1 MSRIY
6 LDHAATTPL
15 HPQVQEAMLPYWA
28 EEYGNPSSIHQFG
41 QRAAAAVAESRA
53 AVAELLGAEP
63 TEIIFTSGGSEADN
77 LALVGVVTA
86 LGHRGNHVVTTAA
99 EHHAVFHTCQA
110 LEKRGLARATY
121 LPVDRY
127 GGVEPEQVRQA
138 ITDQTVLVSVMHA
151 NNEVG
156 TIQPIEEIGAA
167 CRERGV
173 LFHSDAVQTV
183 GHLPLQVHA
192 MNIDLLSLAA
202 HKFYGPKGC
211 GALFVRRGVRLVPL
225 IHGGGQERGLRAGTE
240 NVPGL
245 VGLGAAAR
253 IAQQEMAA
261 EIPRQSALRDRLLA
275 GLGERI
281 SDLVVTGHPTRRLPN
296 NASVC
301 IRYVEGESMLLN
313 LDMEGIAASSGSAC
327 TSGSLEASHVLLAM
341 GIEHELAH
349 GSLRFSLGR
358 DTIPEHI
365 ERVLEVLP
373 PVVEKL
379 RAMSPLY
386 QQRN

>member
-127 GGVEPEQVRQA
+127 GGVAPEQVRQA

>member
-1 MSRIY
+1 VSRIY

>member
-15 HPQVQEAMLPYWA
+15 HPRVQEAMLPYWA

-192 MNIDLLSLAA
+192 MSIDLLSLAA